1 MFDAGFQ
8 KPSFDGKGN
17 TNVVLFCFLFF
28 SYIMK
33 TQDPFLAGSSFVYST
48 MKVLYEIWRMPL
60 GPPILGNS
68 QSYLDQLNRSSSA
81 WYICMI
87 RRISF
92 NVSFTG
98 LGLPH
103 HPRLGPLVDVIKLFL
118 EEI

>member
-1 MFDAGFQ
+1 MIEIQFLTFEPIIFF
-8 KPSFDGKGN
+8 PSLSNAKNLLKFKFN
-17 TNVVLFCFLFF
+17 SLKCLK
-28 SYIMK
+28 Y
-33 TQDPFLAGSSFVYST
+33 SFVYST

-68 QSYLDQLNRSSSA
+68 LSYLDQLNRSSIA

-103 HPRLGPLVDVIKLFL
+103 LPRLGPLVDVIKLFL